1 MHLRREV
8 YYGYMKLHGEEHAHT
23 ILTANNYATILVEL
37 RRFEEAN
44 SLLCKMIPVA
54 RRLLGESN
62 DITLRMRGVYAFAL
76 SKNCVTLDDLHEAV
90 STLEDV
96 ERRARRVFG
105 GAHPTTTSIEDELRF
120 ARADLLARSNT

>member
-1 MHLRREV
+1 
-8 YYGYMKLHGEEHAHT
+8 MKLHGEEHAHT

-96 ERRARRVFG
+96 ERIARRVLG
-105 GAHPTTTSIEDELRF
+105 SAHPLTKRIVCTLRN
-120 ARADLLARSNT
+120 ARDTLRARETPPGS